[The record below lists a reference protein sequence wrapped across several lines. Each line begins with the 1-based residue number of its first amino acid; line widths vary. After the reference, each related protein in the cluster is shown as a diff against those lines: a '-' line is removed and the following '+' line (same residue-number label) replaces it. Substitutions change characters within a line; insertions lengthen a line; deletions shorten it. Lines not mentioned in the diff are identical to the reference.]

1 MSVLPEEFADL
12 ESLAERWALATETE
26 RNRRRLASPMSEIQA
41 LYDTVLP
48 RMEAVLSYLGQFPP
62 DKLPENAERLF
73 HLALSLAEVATAVEN
88 YKQPSVVDGYD
99 STRLEFCH
107 DRAD

>member
-1 MSVLPEEFADL
+1 MSLLPEGFADL
-12 ESLAERWALATETE
+12 EPLAERWALATETE
-26 RNRRRLASPMSEIQA
+26 RNRHRLTSPMSEIQA
-41 LYDTVLP
+41 LYDTLLP
-48 RMEAVLSYLGQFPP
+48 RMEAVLNYLGQFPL
-62 DKLPENAERLF
+62 DNLSEDAKRLF